1 MQSAKFCQKKRNLSK
16 TKTKTKMD
24 MNGLR
29 DWIISLSIIHAKRNK
44 SKQEEKEREQIERK
58 KNNMKWITFRPKS
71 FKNKEGMF
79 IELQLSQQKFFH
91 KVSLFIKKIGYF
103 RFFIQRI
110 TNYSGGLLYPGH
122 LTNRCKFHR
131 RWYVPSKNTWPSTW
145 LFLLIRLG

>member
-1 MQSAKFCQKKRNLSK
+1 MSAIFHLSSKYSIMERKKKGIFKRHVRSFSITRHMFCNKVGFIRLKCSLPNSAKKKRNLSK

-79 IELQLSQQKFFH
+79 IELQLSQRKFFH
-91 KVSLFIKKIGYF
+91 KVSL
-103 RFFIQRI
+103 
-110 TNYSGGLLYPGH
+110 LL
-122 LTNRCKFHR
+122 L
-131 RWYVPSKNTWPSTW
+131 
-145 LFLLIRLG
+145 